1 MYTKALDEV
10 DEIEKF
16 LEIHKPLIQEEIGI
30 MNEQT
35 YYIINKDLKLVI
47 QKLQIIKSPDA
58 DAIRGEFYRTLTE
71 QLTPVS

>member
-30 MNEQT
+30 IMN
-35 YYIINKDLKLVI
+35 
-47 QKLQIIKSPDA
+47 
-58 DAIRGEFYRTLTE
+58 RLTI
-71 QLTPVS
+71 